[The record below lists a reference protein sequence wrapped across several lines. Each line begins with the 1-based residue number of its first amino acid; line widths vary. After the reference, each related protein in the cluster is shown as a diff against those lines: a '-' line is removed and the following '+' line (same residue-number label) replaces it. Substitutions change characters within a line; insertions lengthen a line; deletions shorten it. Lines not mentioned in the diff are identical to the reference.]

1 MLRFLR
7 TPLPL
12 LLSLAI
18 VLASAACGSKA
29 MSPSGPS
36 ALDTTAT
43 ISGTVQS
50 GVSAAGV
57 SVAGHDASGIH
68 VSVVGTAVSSTT
80 DSSGRFVL
88 SAVPAGQA
96 LTLRFEAPGLD
107 ASLSLSGLVP
117 GQTLSITVQLS
128 GGHAVLAGSGD
139 SASPSPSPSPA
150 PSPIASPS
158 PSPSPEPHHG
168 HEDEVEFRGSVEAIN
183 PPNLTVAGRLVQTD
197 SSTEFK
203 RQGDRIGLADL
214 KVQDVVEVDGTAQ
227 ADGSVLAT
235 KIEVES
241 KPQGNDDDDSDD
253 N

>member
-7 TPLPL
+7 SPL
-12 LLSLAI
+12 LLLLSFAI

-29 MSPSGPS
+29 TSPSGPS
-36 ALDTTAT
+36 ALDPTAN
-43 ISGTVQS
+43 INGTVQS
-50 GVSAAGV
+50 GVSAASV
-57 SVAGHDASGIH
+57 SAAGHDASGIR

-88 SAVPAGQA
+88 SAIPTGQA
-96 LTLRFEAPGLD
+96 LTLRFEARGLD
-107 ASLSLSGLVP
+107 ATLSLSGLVP
-117 GQTLSITVQLS
+117 GQTLSIVVQLS
-128 GGHAVLAGSGD
+128 GGHAVLAGSD
-139 SASPSPSPSPA
+139 DSPSPSPT

-158 PSPSPEPHHG
+158 PSASPEPHDG
-168 HEDEVEFRGSVEAIN
+168 HEDDVEFKGSIEAIN

-227 ADGSVLAT
+227 ADGSVLAR
-235 KIEVES
+235 KIQVES
-241 KPQGNDDDDSDD
+241 KPQGDGDGDNDD